1 MPLYH
6 LKIEFA
12 RVKKIKVSGQWG
24 FKLSL
29 KGISHEFILQDEYSD
44 CAKELKNL
52 EGEKFTPKMHPG
64 LIAPYN
70 TH

>member
-29 KGISHEFILQDEYSD
+29 KGISHEFIL
-44 CAKELKNL
+44 
-52 EGEKFTPKMHPG
+52 
-64 LIAPYN
+64 
-70 TH
+70 